1 MKLHSTHPSN
11 THPSPRLGGRAALL
25 AIGLILAVSPLAAQ
39 RRVLRLPDIPGYTTL
54 KGDFHTHTVFSDGNV
69 WPTVRVQEAWRDGL
83 DALAIADH
91 VEYLPHKDFIPVNHN
106 AAWEICRTLAE
117 EKNIILVH
125 GAELNR
131 DMPPGHLNALFI
143 QDAAALAVPDIMDAI
158 EAAVR
163 QGAFIMYNH
172 PGWEAQERDG
182 IPKLYPIHRDLI
194 AKGRLHGIEYV
205 NTYSRYPLVLDM
217 CRDHRLAIMGDSDA
231 HDVISE
237 IYKASEN
244 AHRPVTLVFAKE
256 RSSASIREAMFA
268 GRTAVWSGNELAGFE
283 NVAAPFFRAAVSVA
297 KPHRADDKSIWFEV
311 GNASDLPFF
320 LTDGPAGAPSS
331 LTIPANGSVIVKA
344 ERRYLTEPL
353 AYTAKNVVIGNGKSL
368 AVTLAPGGG
377 PAGPIR

>member
-1 MKLHSTHPSN
+1 M
-11 THPSPRLGGRAALL
+11 
-25 AIGLILAVSPLAAQ
+25 
-39 RRVLRLPDIPGYTTL
+39 PDIPGYTTL

-83 DALAIADH
+83 DALAITDH

-143 QDAAALAVPDIMDAI
+143 QDAAALAVPDIMDAV

-172 PGWEAQERDG
+172 PGWEAQEKDG

-217 CRDHRLAIMGDSDA
+217 CRDHRLAVMGDSDA

-297 KPHRADDKSIWFEV
+297 KPHRTDDKSIWFEV
-311 GNASDLPFF
+311 GNVSDLPFF
-320 LTDGPAGAPSS
+320 LTGGPVGAPSS

-353 AYTAKNVVIGNGKSL
+353 AYTVKNVVIGNGKSL
-368 AVTLAPGGG
+368 AVTLAPGAG
-377 PAGPIR
+377 PADLRIR